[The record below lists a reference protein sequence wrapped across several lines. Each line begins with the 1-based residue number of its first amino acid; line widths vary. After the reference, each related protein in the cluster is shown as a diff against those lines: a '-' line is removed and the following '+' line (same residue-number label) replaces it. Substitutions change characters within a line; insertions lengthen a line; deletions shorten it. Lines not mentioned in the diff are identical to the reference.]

1 MRLFHPTA
9 RPCNAVAVLIL
20 IGITVLMEGG
30 CDRSTDP
37 AAIDPNDMVAMH
49 AAMNAVEA
57 ALRSARID
65 DAARIA
71 TRLTQVAPTNG
82 DAFELLAR
90 TQIATALG
98 ANSASA
104 RDSARQAAASAY
116 ARAVQFSA
124 PNAGLLNAAG
134 VAAQGANDIASAIV
148 FFTRAG
154 ELDPANA
161 QHPLF
166 MGLALAQAGRTDEAK
181 SALLRARTLDPLS
194 PWPLGALSAAEL
206 NAGNFVQALALARE
220 ARTLDPRNDEL
231 RVPEAKALRKL
242 QRHEEVLTLLLAL
255 PPQARL
261 IESIAWEIA
270 AAYESL
276 GDNISA
282 AQTWARWAEI
292 SGSADAAADAARR
305 WTNAGDLV
313 QASTWRQVARQRGWT
328 DDDRLKVVAPQQ

>member
-1 MRLFHPTA
+1 MRRCHPTA
-9 RPCNAVAVLIL
+9 RPCNAFAVLIL
-20 IGITVLMEGG
+20 IGITVLIEGG

-37 AAIDPNDMVAMH
+37 AAIDPNDTVAMR

-98 ANSASA
+98 ANSASV
-104 RDSARQAAASAY
+104 RDSARRAAASAY

-124 PNAGLLNAAG
+124 PSAGLLNAAG
-134 VAAQGANDIASAIV
+134 VAAQGANDIPSAIV

-154 ELDPANA
+154 ELDPTNP
-161 QHPLF
+161 QHQLF
-166 MGLALAQAGRTDEAK
+166 MGLALAQAGRADKATT
-181 SALLRARTLDPLS
+181 ALLRARALDPLS

-220 ARTLDPRNDEL
+220 ARMLDPRNDEL

-242 QRHEEVLTLLLAL
+242 QRHQEVLTLLLAL
-255 PPQARL
+255 PPQTRL

-270 AAYESL
+270 DAYESL
-276 GDNISA
+276 GDKVSA
-282 AQTWARWAEI
+282 AQHWASWAEI
-292 SGSADAAADAARR
+292 SASADAAADAARR

-313 QASTWRQVARQRGWT
+313 QASTWRQVARQRGWI
-328 DDDRLKVVAPQQ
+328 DDDRPSVAVPRR